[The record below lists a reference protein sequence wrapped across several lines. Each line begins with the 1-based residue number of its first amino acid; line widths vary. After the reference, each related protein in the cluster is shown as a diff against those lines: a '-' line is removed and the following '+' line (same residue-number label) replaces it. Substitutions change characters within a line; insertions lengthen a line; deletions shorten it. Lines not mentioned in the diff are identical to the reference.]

1 MPQPTVLCSDLSFTW
16 PDGQSVLDGLDVT
29 VPPGRTG
36 LIGANGCGKSTL
48 LRLLAGELAPTRGSV
63 SVVGLSAYLPQRLD
77 AEVADRLDDLLGIAG
92 PRRALRR
99 ILAGDLDPQLY
110 DLVGADWDV
119 EERAALAL
127 AQLGLGHLDLDRPV
141 DTLSGGERVL
151 AALGARL
158 LRRPDVLLLDEPT
171 NNLDRRAR
179 AHLIDAVEAFRGV
192 LLVVSHDRELLEHVD
207 QVAEL
212 RSGRVRIVG
221 GTYSAYLEVVEQEQ
235 ATAEQRVRTAD
246 AAVRRERRD
255 LQDQVTKQARRD
267 RYGRLDA
274 KRSGM
279 PKMMAD
285 ARKRRAQESAAR
297 IGGVHED
304 RVAKAKQALEA
315 AEEALRDDAPIRV
328 DLPGT
333 VVPAGRTTLRL
344 SDLHLPTGQVVDLE
358 LRGPE
363 RVALVGA
370 NGVGKTTLLRAV
382 AGQLTVEGVCVT
394 PVPVGYLPQSVD
406 LLDPSRSVLDAL
418 STLAP
423 TSTPGQVRARL
434 ARLHLR
440 GRSVEQPVET
450 LSGGERFRATLA
462 ALLLAEPPPQLLLL
476 DEPTNNL
483 DLASVAR
490 LGEALSAYRGALL
503 VVSHDETFLG
513 ELGLTRRL
521 ELTQDGLAEG
531 DPLGS

>member
-1 MPQPTVLCSDLSFTW
+1 MPQPTVVCSDLSFTW

-179 AHLIDAVEAFRGV
+179 AHLIEAVEAFRGV

-212 RSGRVRIVG
+212 RSGRIRVVG

-255 LQDQVTKQARRD
+255 LQEQVTKQARRD

-304 RVAKAKQALEA
+304 RVAKAQQALEA
-315 AEEALRDDAPIRV
+315 AEEALRDDDPIRI

-344 SDLHLPTGQVVDLE
+344 AGVHLPTGQVVDLE

-382 AGQLTVEGVCVT
+382 AGQLTVEGVCLT

-418 STLAP
+418 STLAGLFTTAALHHAP
-423 TSTPGQVRARL
+423 AGRADEQPRPRLGRPARRGPFGIPRGTGRRQPRRDLPPRARPDPA
-434 ARLHLR
+434 ARAHR
-440 GRSVEQPVET
+440 GRSCGGRPARELAPGREPHGGSVRSARRRR
-450 LSGGERFRATLA
+450 SGSRRGRPGRRRA
-462 ALLLAEPPPQLLLL
+462 
-476 DEPTNNL
+476 
-483 DLASVAR
+483 AR
-490 LGEALSAYRGALL
+490 SRGR
-503 VVSHDETFLG
+503 G
-513 ELGLTRRL
+513 R
-521 ELTQDGLAEG
+521 
-531 DPLGS
+531 P